1 MRYLGGAPGHQLASQ
16 GMSMGNFQ
24 PCARNPLR
32 AMHDPTA
39 QECEAVEA
47 MMGKTTEDEVFE
59 EEQASYEYD
68 DVPDKDDE
76 DDDGV
81 QGDDER
87 AYARAGLP
95 VP

>member
-1 MRYLGGAPGHQLASQ
+1 
-16 GMSMGNFQ
+16 
-24 PCARNPLR
+24 
-32 AMHDPTA
+32 
-39 QECEAVEA
+39 
-47 MMGKTTEDEVFE
+47 MGKTTEEEVFE

-68 DVPDKDDE
+68 DVPDKDD
-76 DDDGV
+76 DDV

>member
-1 MRYLGGAPGHQLASQ
+1 
-16 GMSMGNFQ
+16 
-24 PCARNPLR
+24 
-32 AMHDPTA
+32 
-39 QECEAVEA
+39 
-47 MMGKTTEDEVFE
+47 MGKMTEVEVFE

-68 DVPDKDDE
+68 NVPDKDDE